1 MKYESNNIISRI
13 EWCRLQQ
20 RLDSVTMDERAGWRA
35 EEAGLM
41 DALDRRDR
49 RVFMKAAYPSQFI
62 RYQCGLE
69 DGRALL
75 RLSRLHSCAMTS
87 LKGLGSTPL
96 PTPGLVDRSP
106 THPSSHVQVGR
117 APR

>member
-1 MKYESNNIISRI
+1 MKYEPNNISSRI

-20 RLDSVTMDERAGWRA
+20 RLLSVTLDERAGWRA
-35 EEAGLM
+35 EEAGLI
-41 DALDRRDR
+41 DALDRSDR
-49 RVFMKAAYPSQFI
+49 RVFMRAAYPSQFI
-62 RYQCGLE
+62 CYQCGLE

-75 RLSRLHSCAMTS
+75 RLSRLHSCAMTR
-87 LKGLGSTPL
+87 LKGLGSTQL

-106 THPSSHVQVGR
+106 THTASHVHVAR

>member
-1 MKYESNNIISRI
+1 MKYEPNNILSRI

-20 RLDSVTMDERAGWRA
+20 ERHSVTVDERAGWQA

-49 RVFMKAAYPSQFI
+49 RMFMRATYPSQFI

-75 RLSRLHSCAMTS
+75 RLSRLHSCAMIR

-96 PTPGLVDRSP
+96 PTPGLVERSP
-106 THPSSHVQVGR
+106 THTASHVHVGR

>member
-49 RVFMKAAYPSQFI
+49 TSVHESGIPLSVHTLSMRSRRWARPSFVSAGYI
-62 RYQCGLE
+62 
-69 DGRALL
+69 
-75 RLSRLHSCAMTS
+75 
-87 LKGLGSTPL
+87 PV
-96 PTPGLVDRSP
+96 P
-106 THPSSHVQVGR
+106 
-117 APR
+117 